1 MVGRFSELRGTSQK
15 SCILVGNTSIDLR
28 GQNFDGSDRNQ
39 TIPIVHTIG
48 KNHNP
53 PQYYKRKSLV
63 KSAGGYLTGV
73 E

>member
-1 MVGRFSELRGTSQK
+1 MVGKFSELRGVRRK
-15 SCILVGNTSIDLR
+15 SRIRSGGTAIDLNNR
-28 GQNFDGSDRNQ
+28 NADGTARNQ
-39 TIPIVHTIG
+39 IIPIVNTIG

-53 PQYYKRKSLV
+53 PKYYKRQSLV